1 LFLNTLYLQEV
12 RRLSPLHAGLY
23 MLPMAAMIFVAA
35 PISGRLVGARGA
47 RPSLVLAGLAIAAG
61 AVMLT
66 RLTPHTSTA
75 YLLGAYFVYGLGAG
89 LVNPPISNT
98 AVSGMPPSQA
108 GVAAAVAS
116 TSRQVGVTLG
126 VAVIG
131 AIAGGTI
138 TGAIGAGFAAATHPG
153 WWVVTGLGAAVVVIG
168 FLTTSDWAEDTAA
181 RTAERFPEPRRPAAG
196 RAEPELA
203 RG

>member
-1 LFLNTLYLQEV
+1 
-12 RRLSPLHAGLY
+12 

-47 RPSLVLAGLAIAAG
+47 RPSLVLAGAAEIAG
-61 AVMLT
+61 ALMLT

-75 YLLGAYFVYGLGAG
+75 YLLVAYFVFGLGAG
-89 LVNPPISNT
+89 MVNPPISNT

-116 TSRQVGVTLG
+116 TSRQVGMTLG

-138 TGAIGAGFAAATHPG
+138 TGALGPGFAAATHPA
-153 WWVVTGLGAAVVVIG
+153 WWVVAVLGAGVLVLG
-168 FLTTSDWAEDTAA
+168 FLTTTPWAEETAE
-181 RTAERFPEPRRPAAG
+181 RTAERFPEPRVAAPATT
-196 RAEPELA
+196 EPGFA

>member
-1 LFLNTLYLQEV
+1 
-12 RRLSPLHAGLY
+12 

-35 PISGRLVGARGA
+35 PISGRLVGRRGA
-47 RPSLVLAGLAIAAG
+47 RPSLVLAGAAVLIGAI
-61 AVMLT
+61 MLT
-66 RLTPHTSTA
+66 RLNPHTSTV
-75 YLLGAYFVYGLGAG
+75 YLLGAYFVFGLGAG

-116 TSRQVGVTLG
+116 TSRQVGMTLG

-138 TGAIGAGFAAATHPG
+138 TGAIGASFAGATHPG
-153 WWVVTGLGAAVVVIG
+153 WWVVAVLGAAILVLG
-168 FLTTSDWAEDTAA
+168 FVTTTPWAEETAV
-181 RTAERFPEPRRPAAG
+181 RTADRFREPGRPA
-196 RAEPELA
+196 RPEPELA